1 MNLGGAL
8 DLQVDRAEGERRKRS
23 RLVRLNTRVIPQM
36 RLLGFVCVAAAAL
49 IHDFVIYPGPDAF
62 TWRPWFRLLEILV
75 GYSIVSWYLL
85 YLFYEDLRPRIDL
98 GTLFLGCDMG
108 FFSVAIHYTGAERSW
123 IFFLPLIR
131 VLDQSME
138 TFKRAM
144 VFAHLAPISYAVVL
158 LYARF
163 YEHRTFPVAPEI
175 AKLAFLYMSSLYMAL
190 IARTG
195 EARHRRSSEVIR
207 LAKHLILELGEKSR
221 ALERS
226 SKQLH
231 DALDQQA
238 ALHTE
243 NARLFS
249 ATEAREARL
258 AQIFHSTSDGII
270 FIGPDAKVEAANIR
284 AGDLLGFDPTSV
296 IGTDVMR
303 ICSRLYSLGDGD
315 SFEVIL
321 KSLLPDPGP
330 GGHGDLQQPS
340 TGRVLHWVAQP
351 TRDNAG
357 GTVGLTF
364 TFQDVTPTR
373 DLVRQLED
381 KSRLLDETRRRAEEA
396 DHVRTDFLAN
406 VTTELRTPLKA
417 IARVAGQLLDG
428 GRPSDRQD
436 PMRRVK
442 SSAESL
448 LVTIDD
454 LLDLSRI
461 DGRKLTLARDPMQL
475 RGVLEEVIETV
486 ESSAADKGLS
496 LALDVR
502 PEVPDELVGDS
513 IRLRQILVNLIG
525 NAIKFT
531 QSGDIKV
538 RVDVASQVAGE
549 ICLHFAVID
558 TGVGIPRDKQ
568 QLVFEAFSFGE
579 GPSPRRGGAGLG
591 LSISARLVELM
602 GGDIW
607 VESEV
612 GRGSAFRFTANF
624 GVLLSHSNRHQ

>member
-1 MNLGGAL
+1 MNRGGAL
-8 DLQVDRAEGERRKRS
+8 DLQVDKAEGERRKRAK
-23 RLVRLNTRVIPQM
+23 LVRLNTLIVPRM
-36 RLLGFVCVAAAAL
+36 RLLGFACVAAAAL
-49 IHDFVIYPGPDAF
+49 LHDLIIYPGPGGF
-62 TWRPWFRLLEILV
+62 TWGPWFRLLGILG
-75 GYSIVSWYLL
+75 GYSLLSWYLL
-85 YLFYEDLRPRIDL
+85 HIFYEDLRPQIDL
-98 GTLFLGCDMG
+98 GTIFLGCDMA

-138 TFKRAM
+138 TFRRALA
-144 VFAHLAPISYAVVL
+144 FGHLAPLSYAAVL

-163 YEHRTFPVAPEI
+163 WEHRTFPIAPEL
-175 AKLAFLYMSSLYMAL
+175 AKIAFLYLSSVYMAL

-195 EARHRRSSEVIR
+195 EARHRRSTEVIR
-207 LAKHLILELGEKSR
+207 LAKHLILELGEKSK

-231 DALDQQA
+231 NALDQQA
-238 ALHTE
+238 ELHKE
-243 NARLFS
+243 NARLFG

-258 AQIFHSTSDGII
+258 AQILHSTSDGII
-270 FIGPDAKVEAANIR
+270 FIGPDARIEAANVR
-284 AGDLLGFDPTSV
+284 AGDLLGFDPKSV

-303 ICSRLYSLGDGD
+303 IFARLYSLGDGD

-321 KSLLPDPGP
+321 KALLADPGP
-330 GGHGDLQQPS
+330 GAQGDLQQPS

-357 GTVGLTF
+357 GTIGLTF

-381 KSRLLDETRRRAEEA
+381 KTRLLDETRRRADEA
-396 DHVRTDFLAN
+396 DRVKTEFVGN
-406 VTTELRTPLKA
+406 VTGELRTPLNA
-417 IARVAGQLLDG
+417 ILALSAQLLDDKG
-428 GRPSDRQD
+428 ASDRQD
-436 PMRRVK
+436 PVRRLK
-442 SSAESL
+442 ASAESL
-448 LVTIDD
+448 QLTINDLV
-454 LLDLSRI
+454 DLSRI
-461 DGRKLTLARDPMQL
+461 DARTLTLAHDPMQL
-475 RGVLEEVIETV
+475 RDVLREVIETV
-486 ESSAADKGLS
+486 EGTAADKGLS
-496 LALDVR
+496 LVLDVR

-513 IRLRQILVNLIG
+513 IRLRQVLVNLIG

-531 QSGDIKV
+531 QSGDIRV
-538 RVDVASQVAGE
+538 RVDVASQVPGE
-549 ICLHFAVID
+549 ICLHFAVLD

-568 QLVFEAFSFGE
+568 QLVFEAFSWGE
-579 GPSPRRGGAGLG
+579 GASPRRGGAGLG
-591 LSISARLVELM
+591 LSISARLVDLM

-624 GVLLSHSNRHQ
+624 GVLLSHSNRDQ